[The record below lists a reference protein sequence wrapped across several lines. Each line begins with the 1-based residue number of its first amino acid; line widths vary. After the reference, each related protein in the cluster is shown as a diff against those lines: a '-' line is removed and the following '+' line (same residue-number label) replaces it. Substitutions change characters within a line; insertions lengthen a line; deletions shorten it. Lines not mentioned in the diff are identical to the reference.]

1 MNEYERQIEA
11 ELEDQAEFLRT
22 YPPAKAHINW
32 SSIALGVFL
41 AFAAFVLVIHPIYS
55 LLEPR

>member
-1 MNEYERQIEA
+1 M
-11 ELEDQAEFLRT
+11 
-22 YPPAKAHINW
+22 KVNW

-55 LLEPR
+55 LLER